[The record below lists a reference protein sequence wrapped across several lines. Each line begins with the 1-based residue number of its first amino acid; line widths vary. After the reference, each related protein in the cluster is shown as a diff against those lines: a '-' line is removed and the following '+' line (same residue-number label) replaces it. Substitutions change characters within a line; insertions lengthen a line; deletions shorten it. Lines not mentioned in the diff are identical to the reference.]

1 MHRTSLLILITV
13 FVLNAASQAQR
24 KGALETGG
32 SFSFKNIATADSGS
46 QSHLNIEALIGY
58 YLSRDVIIEIE
69 PSIQFNSAN
78 DLSSTSIIF
87 LSGLSFR
94 FLDMAPYEYRLREYR
109 KMDLGVTAGV
119 YVSLGLGFWSDVLSS
134 TNQTSATHSA
144 GAIAAGLGTRSGFGK
159 FTVLRTKAQVVY
171 LLPSSAPYDM
181 ARTVFQIGIGFSVFV
196 RT

>member
-1 MHRTSLLILITV
+1 MRRTSLLIFFAILM
-13 FVLNAASQAQR
+13 LNTALLAQR

-32 SFSFKNIATADSGS
+32 AFSFKNISTADSGS

-58 YLSRDVIIEIE
+58 YLSRNVIIEIE
-69 PSIQFNSAN
+69 PSIQFDSAD
-78 DLSSTSIIF
+78 DLSSTSIILLTGF
-87 LSGLSFR
+87 SFR

-119 YVSLGLGFWSDVLSS
+119 FASLGAGFWSDALSS
-134 TNQTSATHSA
+134 TNLTSVTQSA
-144 GAIAAGLGTRSGFGK
+144 GAVAVGLGTRSGFGR

-171 LLPSSAPYDM
+171 LLPSTAPYDK